1 MLTTAA
7 RGSATSGE
15 PRTSLPGALTS
26 GMSQSKNDVL
36 VTTAPTSTNTVP
48 ASSNVA
54 TSQSTNAAN
63 VSSISER
70 LAQLFPCSNPVNPHM
85 RSEAAHLQTFRD
97 RSDEWPAHRI
107 AATPEQMSQAGLYYL
122 GERDRVK
129 CWYCNGGLQ
138 NWARFDNPW
147 FEHAK
152 WFPTCEYLL
161 QKKEP
166 EFVVNVFNRFPNLDR
181 PAAINLAGSFVE
193 NAPQTA
199 SRLRFL
205 PSSDEFPQIFDPR
218 EQRRKLEKRL
228 NEEMQA
234 SSFVA
239 EEKMM
244 GFSDEKIREAFLK
257 QIENHNATF
266 ASFTNLVES
275 ILALQKVKCSSLTS
289 IAES

>member
-26 GMSQSKNDVL
+26 GMSRSKNGAL
-36 VTTAPTSTNTVP
+36 VTTALTFTNSVS

-54 TSQSTNAAN
+54 TSQNTNAAN
-63 VSSISER
+63 ASPIFEQF
-70 LAQLFPCSNPVNPHM
+70 AQIFPCSNPVNPHM
-85 RSEAAHLQTFRD
+85 RSEAARLQTFRE
-97 RSDEWPAHRI
+97 RSHTWPAHRI

-122 GERDRVK
+122 GERGRVK

-161 QKKEP
+161 QKKGP
-166 EFVVNVFNRFPNLDR
+166 EFVVNVSNRFPNLDR
-181 PAAINLAGSFVE
+181 PATINPAGPLVAST
-193 NAPQTA
+193 PQTA
-199 SRLRFL
+199 SRLRF
-205 PSSDEFPQIFDPR
+205 SSSSNEFPQIFDPK
-218 EQRRKLEKRL
+218 EQRRKLERRV
-228 NEEMQA
+228 NAEMQA

-239 EEKMM
+239 EAKIM
-244 GFSDEKIREAFLK
+244 GFSDREIREIFLK
-257 QIENHNATF
+257 QIENT
-266 ASFTNLVES
+266 T
-275 ILALQKVKCSSLTS
+275 
-289 IAES
+289 